1 MTRSDPK
8 RSVLVSNTSRANLE
22 LYTYIVT
29 ENDSPQDKLPFR
41 LYLRFYDVRPPICPC
56 VTAYESDSYRESSAS
71 SSVVEDVETGV
82 ELFLGADCGQ
92 QDYSYYK
99 VEPSELMLER
109 GCTTKLKVTLESSE
123 EYIPA
128 AGVIIRAVPVD
139 KAGPCWCRPG
149 VPAQFLSLVQV
160 NRVPKLEVSCSRVYI
175 KLSALELPMNDV
187 LRTRKKL
194 FIQNT
199 GSASLE
205 AKLVTEAPWSVVV
218 PQKQCHMRCLEKVPG
233 ADVMGLNL
241 PPASSAEVSMEVS
254 VITKEV
260 WPKPGQVY
268 AKRRSTTSYLRCFNK
283 QQVLLMSIPLMLEI
297 EFPII
302 STQPSVIDFG
312 FVMDGDTR
320 KTYFTVMHSSTSDII
335 EVLVQRSGDEG
346 FTHWPRRLV
355 MTSGC
360 RRRVYVQYT
369 ARWKHAPSEC
379 SLRVQVSGGAGTWC
393 ACSLSARAQ
402 SSIDRATRLPV
413 HDYTD
418 DTKILP
424 PM

>member
-1 MTRSDPK
+1 MFRRCPPKYRLLSDRVPGVPVGSGAMRGTTGDSQQHLEPLVLDVWIEVVGAPLRLLSRTDGNGNREPPVLWMTRSDPK

-29 ENDSPQDKLPFR
+29 ENDKLPFR

-82 ELFLGADCGQ
+82 ELFLGADYGQ

-109 GCTTKLKVTLESSE
+109 GCTTKLKVTLESSD

-139 KAGPCWCRPG
+139 KAGLCWCRPG

-205 AKLVTEAPWSVVV
+205 AELVTEAPWSVVV
-218 PQKQCHMRCLEKVPG
+218 PQQQCHMRCLEKVPG
-233 ADVMGLNL
+233 ADVMGLTL
-241 PPASSAEVSMEVS
+241 PPTSSAEVSMEVS

-283 QQVLLMSIPLMLEI
+283 HQVLLMHTAVCDRFWLR
-297 EFPII
+297 
-302 STQPSVIDFG
+302 
-312 FVMDGDTR
+312 DGR
-320 KTYFTVMHSSTSDII
+320 RHQEDI
-335 EVLVQRSGDEG
+335 L
-346 FTHWPRRLV
+346 H
-355 MTSGC
+355 C
-360 RRRVYVQYT
+360 
-369 ARWKHAPSEC
+369 HA
-379 SLRVQVSGGAGTWC
+379 LQHVGATE
-393 ACSLSARAQ
+393 R
-402 SSIDRATRLPV
+402 
-413 HDYTD
+413 
-418 DTKILP
+418 
-424 PM
+424 